1 MVIKTKKLQ
10 NKGKKMR
17 KTNKKVMKGGGNRS
31 ADAPILNTVTGLPIN
46 HKELERQKAAIQNAM
61 SSKQRGMVNITAQIK
76 KNEAEAAATTAL
88 KLKNKSIPTTQ
99 RKWWKKIF

>member
-10 NKGKKMR
+10 NKSKKMR
-17 KTNKKVMKGGGNRS
+17 KTNKKVMKGGGNSS

-46 HKELERQKAAIQNAM
+46 QKELEKHQAAIQNAM
-61 SSKQRGMVNITAQIK
+61 SSKQRGMVNRTAQIK
-76 KNEAEAAATTAL
+76 QQEADAATAAL

-99 RKWWKKIF
+99 RKWW